1 MTAPH
6 SSALVGLVAFGGFSA
21 DNSRTEFCGST
32 PETPPPGA
40 YPLVG
45 LVANG
50 GFLPANRPTTNGP
63 DADSHDP
70 DLVGLVPIG
79 GLLAANRPSTFCSD
93 AVLSDADKALANAAR
108 GILRTLE
115 DAGLTLAVTESGALQ
130 VSPASSLR
138 IDQRM
143 AICQHRAGL
152 VALLRLRGALFV
164 EDDRHRCRDCVH
176 LQRKG
181 NCAVALRGQMPEV
194 NAWFTPAP
202 NVLQRCHFFHPAALE
217 LEAP

>member
-1 MTAPH
+1 MTALH
-6 SSALVGLVAFGGFSA
+6 SSALVGLVAFGGFTS
-21 DNSRTEFCGST
+21 DDRRTEIC
-32 PETPPPGA
+32 ETGAQADPG
-40 YPLVG
+40 LVG
-45 LVANG
+45 LG
-50 GFLPANRPTTNGP
+50 GFGGCLAVNGAHKICAETDST
-63 DADSHDP
+63 DAAV
-70 DLVGLVPIG
+70 VGLVPIG
-79 GLLAANRPSTFCSD
+79 GLLAANRPSTFCTD
-93 AVLSDADKALANAAR
+93 AALSDADKALANAAR

-115 DAGLTLAVTESGALQ
+115 DAGLTLAVTDSGALQ
-130 VSPASSLR
+130 VSPASCLR

-176 LQRKG
+176 LKRKG
-181 NCAVALRGQMPEV
+181 NCAVALRGQMPGV
-194 NAWFTPAP
+194 NQWFMPAP

>member
-1 MTAPH
+1 MA
-6 SSALVGLVAFGGFSA
+6 A
-21 DNSRTEFCGST
+21 RTS
-32 PETPPPGA
+32 
-40 YPLVG
+40 PLVG

-50 GFLPANRPTTNGP
+50 G
-63 DADSHDP
+63 
-70 DLVGLVPIG
+70 
-79 GLLAANRPSTFCSD
+79 LLAANRPGTCGPNAD
-93 AVLSDADKALANAAR
+93 LSDADKALANAAR

-130 VSPASSLR
+130 VSPASALR
-138 IDQRM
+138 IDQRVS
-143 AICQHRAGL
+143 IGQHRPGL

-181 NCAVALRGQMPEV
+181 NCAVALRGQMPGV
-194 NAWFTPAP
+194 NAWFMPAP

-217 LEAP
+217 LGAP